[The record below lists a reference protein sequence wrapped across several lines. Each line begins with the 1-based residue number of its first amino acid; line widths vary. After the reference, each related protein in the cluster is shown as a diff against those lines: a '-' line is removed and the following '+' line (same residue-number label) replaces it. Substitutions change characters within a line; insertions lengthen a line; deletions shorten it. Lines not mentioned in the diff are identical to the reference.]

1 MSFMFEI
8 SFSEEQE
15 QYLNNTPSLDN
26 KYIEHNTKK
35 CLQTET
41 MLLQQT
47 SLSFSFIS
55 NQTNLYKSLYD
66 EKCNELLNME
76 KEFETLH
83 ESVSKMLDD
92 AKEVKHSLEIQ
103 VKKLKEFSAFI
114 FDLYK
119 NKQFQSLDYVMNFI
133 SQNNT
138 IFTLNNNNINNSIN
152 TNRKN
157 LSQMFN
163 DIDNQKDYIQKETII
178 NFDENF
184 WETNEDSNYC
194 LTNKRNNNT
203 CNKYLNVN
211 NFNEQILLDKVNSF
225 LIGL

>member
-1 MSFMFEI
+1 MFEI

-15 QYLNNTPSLDN
+15 QYPNNTSSLDN
-26 KYIEHNTKK
+26 KYIEYDTKK

-41 MLLQQT
+41 TSLQQT
-47 SLSFSFIS
+47 SVSFSFIS

-76 KEFETLH
+76 REFETLH

-103 VKKLKEFSAFI
+103 VNKLKEFSAFI
-114 FDLYK
+114 FDLYQ
-119 NKQFQSLDYVMNFI
+119 NKQFQSLDYVINFI

-138 IFTLNNNNINNSIN
+138 IFTLNNINNNIN

-163 DIDNQKDYIQKETII
+163 DIDNQKDYIQKETTI

-184 WETNEDSNYC
+184 WETNEDINYC
-194 LTNKRNNNT
+194 LTNNRNNINN
-203 CNKYLNVN
+203 NKYLNGN

>member
-1 MSFMFEI
+1 
-8 SFSEEQE
+8 
-15 QYLNNTPSLDN
+15 
-26 KYIEHNTKK
+26 
-35 CLQTET
+35 
-41 MLLQQT
+41 
-47 SLSFSFIS
+47 
-55 NQTNLYKSLYD
+55 
-66 EKCNELLNME
+66 ME
-76 KEFETLH
+76 REFETLH

>member
-1 MSFMFEI
+1 MFEI

-15 QYLNNTPSLDN
+15 QHLHNTSLDQN
-26 KYIEHNTKK
+26 YIEHTTKK

-41 MLLQQT
+41 LLLQQT

-103 VKKLKEFSAFI
+103 VNKLKEFSAFI
-114 FDLYK
+114 FDLYQ
-119 NKQFQSLDYVMNFI
+119 NKQFQSLDYVINFI

-138 IFTLNNNNINNSIN
+138 IFTLNNNNSIN

-157 LSQMFN
+157 LSQIFN
-163 DIDNQKDYIQKETII
+163 DIDNVHQNEFIQKETII

-184 WETNEDSNYC
+184 WETNGESNYC
-194 LTNKRNNNT
+194 LPNKRNDS
-203 CNKYLNVN
+203 NKYLNVN
-211 NFNEQILLDKVNSF
+211 RFNEQMLLDKVNSF
-225 LIGL
+225 LIL

>member
-15 QYLNNTPSLDN
+15 QYPNNTSSLDN
-26 KYIEHNTKK
+26 KYIEHDTKK

-41 MLLQQT
+41 TSLQQT
-47 SLSFSFIS
+47 SVSFSFIS

-76 KEFETLH
+76 REFETLH

-103 VKKLKEFSAFI
+103 VNKLKEFSAFI
-114 FDLYK
+114 FDLYQ
-119 NKQFQSLDYVMNFI
+119 NKQFQSLDYVINFI

-138 IFTLNNNNINNSIN
+138 IFTLNNINNNIN

-163 DIDNQKDYIQKETII
+163 DIDNQKDYIQKETTI

-184 WETNEDSNYC
+184 WETNEDINYC
-194 LTNKRNNNT
+194 LTNNRNNINN
-203 CNKYLNVN
+203 NKYLNGN